1 MRRMLI
7 TLAVIGGFVAAADV
21 AVAQYYGPGYYQPPP
36 NRYYR
41 ERYYGDY
48 GGYRPYVSPVDPYG
62 RQYGRRNP
70 NAGCPLGY
78 TVQSGVCKPYRGY

>member
-1 MRRMLI
+1 MRRMML
-7 TLAVIGGFVAAADV
+7 TLALIGGFVAAADV

-36 NRYYR
+36 KRYYR

-48 GGYRPYVSPVDPYG
+48 GYRPYVPPTDPYG
-62 RQYGRRNP
+62 RQWGRRNP